1 MEVKVV
7 TITMFTGEDQGENT
21 HGEVRYNGET
31 NKCASVKILT
41 DTIKTILAEEM
52 EIRL

>member
-7 TITMFTGEDQGENT
+7 TITMFISEDQGENT
-21 HGEVRYNGET
+21 HGEVRYDGKT

-41 DTIKTILAEEM
+41 ETIKTILEEM